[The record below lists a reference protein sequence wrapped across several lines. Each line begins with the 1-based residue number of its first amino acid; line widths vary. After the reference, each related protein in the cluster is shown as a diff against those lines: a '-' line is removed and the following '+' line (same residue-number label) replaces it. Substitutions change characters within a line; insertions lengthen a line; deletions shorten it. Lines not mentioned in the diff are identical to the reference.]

1 MKTQKKLILKAGT
14 TLLMIALFFTN
25 NVQAQS
31 AALSEL
37 NVKTSAVCGECKE
50 RIETALAFEKGVKK
64 STLNLK
70 SQIVTITYNPK
81 KTTPEKLRLAITKVG
96 YDADSVSATPKGYN
110 KLPACCKKDVTP
122 H

>member
-1 MKTQKKLILKAGT
+1 MKTKNRITQISRAITFVL
-14 TLLMIALFFTN
+14 IALFTN
-25 NVQAQS
+25 NAMAQS
-31 AALSEL
+31 ASLSEL
-37 NVKTSAVCGECKE
+37 KVKTSAVCGECKE